1 MHRFSTSALIA
12 VTALLISACGED
24 HSALTA
30 QLCANEQGSERTY
43 CECEAEILLDDLNSS
58 QREMVASMVRIN
70 MVRINTEEEL
80 RGAQVRQALLKEYSA
95 DEIDDLGRAMAAPMA
110 KATVECPK

>member
-30 QLCANEQGSERTY
+30 QLCANEQGPERTY
-43 CECEAEILLDDLNSS
+43 CECESEILLDDLNSS
-58 QREMVASMVRIN
+58 QREMVAS